1 MSSDP
6 ARVLLIGQGPTA
18 ASALDALLEHFR
30 VVGLVRSGDPDDP
43 VAQAAATRQ
52 VPVHS
57 TPSIDAIRT
66 FVDRTDPDAVVVS
79 SYDRILP
86 ADLVSARPFVNV
98 HYAPLPRYRGRATV
112 NWAIINGE
120 PEVSISIHCLVPGLD
135 AGGILARE
143 SMAVG
148 PRDTVTDLY
157 EGLNSLQRKLLGP
170 AVARRISGDEGTP
183 QEEGAATYTCT
194 RIPADGEVDWSAST
208 DAIDRLIRALT
219 EPYPGAY
226 TWLGLKRLTVLEACP
241 VPDAPIYEGR
251 VPGRVVRVNRSA
263 GWVDVLT
270 GDGVLRLNKLALDG
284 SEPGAASAVV
294 TSLRQTLGLQTSDM
308 ARELVLLREQLE
320 AIGAKGP

>member
-1 MSSDP
+1 M
-6 ARVLLIGQGPTA
+6 
-18 ASALDALLEHFR
+18 
-30 VVGLVRSGDPDDP
+30 VRSGDADDP
-43 VAQAAATRQ
+43 VARGAAARQ
-52 VPVHS
+52 VPVQS
-57 TPSIDAIRT
+57 TASIDAIRT
-66 FVDRTDPDAVVVS
+66 FIERTNPDAVVVS

-120 PEVSISIHCLVPGLD
+120 PEVFISIHCLVPGLD
-135 AGGILARE
+135 AGGILAQE
-143 SMAVG
+143 ATAVG

-157 EGLNSLQRKLLGP
+157 ERLNSLQRELLGP

-183 QEEGAATYTCT
+183 QQEGEATYTCT

-226 TWLGLKRLTVLEACP
+226 TWIGLKRLVVLDARP
-241 VPDAPIYEGR
+241 APDAPIYEGR
-251 VPGRVVRVNRSA
+251 VPGRVVRVNRSV

-270 GDGVLRLNKLALDG
+270 GDGVLRLNKLAPDG
-284 SEPGAASAVV
+284 GEPGPASAVV
-294 TSLRQTLGLQTSDM
+294 TSLRQTLGLQTTD
-308 ARELVLLREQLE
+308 LVRDVVMLRERLE
-320 AIGAKGP
+320 AIGSKGL